1 MRLAE
6 GFRQFARTAKA
17 ADRKTSFT
25 KIALRTEGVFVGDRA
40 RKTVECELGCQ
51 NSRFG
56 VETQRSFQGGT
67 VSKGLGRTEAGK
79 SQLAVPKTYHQ
90 IYILRS
96 MIYFFTFSLK
106 LIL

>member
-1 MRLAE
+1 
-6 GFRQFARTAKA
+6 
-17 ADRKTSFT
+17 
-25 KIALRTEGVFVGDRA
+25 
-40 RKTVECELGCQ
+40 VEYELGCQ

-79 SQLAVPKTYHQ
+79 GQLAVPKTYHQ

-96 MIYFFTFSLK
+96 MILFFHFLTQIDF
-106 LIL
+106 IIAQMRTQNE